1 MYVVQQKKILQNKKQ
16 KMINVSYLLK
26 LINQSPVNKPPW
38 KMKKI

>member
-26 LINQSPVNKPPW
+26 LISQSPVNKPP
-38 KMKKI
+38 